1 MRFWSLGGLD
11 VERYRGST
19 RPVVQ
24 LAHGQVWLS
33 SATSPSPALLFCC
46 TTIIRP
52 SHGSAFPLWASPQRD
67 SGGHLD
73 VSSLAHSN
81 SAVIGVAAQ
90 AVPLIYTGAGG
101 MPHTGWLPD
110 VYYGGLFFYTF
121 TAVPLQA

>member
-1 MRFWSLGGLD
+1 MD
-11 VERYRGST
+11 VERYRGSA

-81 SAVIGVAAQ
+81 SAIIGVTAQ
-90 AVPLIYTGAGG
+90 AVPLNYTGVGG

-110 VYYGGLFFYTF
+110 VYYGGLFFYDF